1 MGLFSS
7 LGSLFGALIPGAGP
21 IAGALGGLFDSG
33 TDMYSNYHNMQLQFA
48 HQKALAQQQQ
58 EYNIQ
63 NAQQQFE
70 YNKYYQERQFQQ
82 QQQATREANEYNSP
96 TQQMKRL
103 GDAGI
108 NPFVALSNNLG
119 SSGTQSSVPSG
130 SGGSASL
137 PSVGL
142 PNVPLNPYSYANSVA
157 NISSSLRNIADAKKS
172 GVETNWLEDSMK
184 DALRNLKNEAD
195 QKELQNI
202 ILQIQ
207 SSTEN
212 ERQRNLIT
220 KTLKEI
226 DNLTAETDLAKEKKW
241 TEKDIQN
248 NYEALSQKFW
258 AEREKAFRE
267 AEISDEQLALIRKY
281 GDIKYR
287 AEIDEIRSRA
297 NYNNEQAND
306 LRATRSS
313 RIANLQA
320 DASFK
325 GALSR
330 VYTIDADIRD
340 ANKADEISVN
350 FDRLFREHFFSKEF
364 DEALYSQ
371 LKYYSDAFES
381 ARSTQDWRACSQI
394 LSVFQQIVDIG
405 LTGSKIG
412 KKGSFNFSP
421 TVINN

>member
-1 MGLFSS
+1 MGIFSS
-7 LGSLFGALIPGAGP
+7 LGSV
-21 IAGALGGLFDSG
+21 LGHVFPAIGTVAPAIGGILDSG
-33 TDMYSNYHNMQLQFA
+33 TDMYSNYHNMQLQFE
-48 HQKALAQQQQ
+48 HQKELAQQQQ
-58 EYNIQ
+58 NFNIQ

-70 YNKYYQERQFQQ
+70 YNKYFQERQFQQ

-96 TQQMKRL
+96 IKQMQRL

-130 SGGSASL
+130 SGGSAGL

-142 PNVPLNPYSYANSVA
+142 PTVPLNTYSYANSVA

-172 GVETNWLEDSMK
+172 GVETKWLEDSMQ
-184 DALRNLKNEAD
+184 DMLRNLQNEAD

-202 ILQIQ
+202 ILKIQ
-207 SSTEN
+207 SSVED
-212 ERQRNLIT
+212 RKQQLLIK

-226 DNLTAETDLAKEKKW
+226 DKLTADTELAKEKKW

-267 AEISDEQLALIRKY
+267 AEISDEQLALIKKY

-287 AEIDEIRSRA
+287 AEIAEVRSRT
-297 NYNNEQAND
+297 NYNNEQAID
-306 LRATRSS
+306 LRQTRSS

-320 DASFK
+320 DASQK
-325 GALSR
+325 SALSR
-330 VYTIDADIRD
+330 IYNSN
-340 ANKADEISVN
+340 ANVLEANEAERIKVD
-350 FDRLFREHFFSKEF
+350 FDRLFREHYFSKDF
-364 DEALYSQ
+364 DKATMMQ
-371 LKYYSDAFES
+371 LEYQYKEYK
-381 ARSTQDWRACSQI
+381 RAVENGDLRTAGEI
-394 LSVFQQIVDIG
+394 LNLVKGTLDIG
-405 LTGSKIG
+405 LKLTK
-412 KKGSFNFSP
+412 
-421 TVINN
+421 

>member
-1 MGLFSS
+1 MGIFSS
-7 LGSLFGALIPGAGP
+7 LGSLATSLFKSVPGIGP
-21 IAGALGGLFDSG
+21 IAGAIGGILDSG
-33 TDMYSNYHNMQLQFA
+33 TDMYSNYHNMQLQFE
-48 HQKALAQQQQ
+48 HQKQLAEQQQQ
-58 EYNIQ
+58 YNIQ

-70 YNKYYQERQFQQ
+70 YNKYFQERQFQQ

-96 TQQMKRL
+96 TKQMQRL

-130 SGGSASL
+130 SGGSAGL

-142 PNVPLNPYSYANSVA
+142 PTVPLNTYSYANSVA
-157 NISSSLRNIADAKKS
+157 NISSSLRNIADAKKA
-172 GVETNWLEDSMK
+172 GVETKWLEDSMQ
-184 DALRNLKNEAD
+184 DMLRNLKNEAD

-202 ILQIQ
+202 ILEIQ
-207 SSTEN
+207 STVEG
-212 ERQRNLIT
+212 RKQQLLIK

-226 DNLTAETDLAKEKKW
+226 DKLIADTDLAKEKKW

-281 GDIKYR
+281 GDIRYR
-287 AEIDEIRSRA
+287 AEINEIKSRA
-297 NYNNEQAND
+297 NYNNEEAND

-320 DASFK
+320 DASQK
-325 GALSR
+325 AALSR
-330 VYTIDADIRD
+330 IYNTN
-340 ANKADEISVN
+340 ANVLEANEAERIEVD
-350 FDRLFREHFFSKEF
+350 FDRLFREHFFSKDF
-364 DEALYSQ
+364 DKAMQMQ
-371 LKYYSDAFES
+371 LEYQYKEYK
-381 ARSTQDWRACSQI
+381 RAVENGNLRTAAELLGIMQGTIDSGI
-394 LSVFQQIVDIG
+394 
-405 LTGSKIG
+405 KIAKFAG
-412 KKGSFNFSP
+412 K
-421 TVINN
+421 